1 MIPFQPFAGRFFCLF
16 VFFLSFNHEFA
27 ISSKCLCYYF
37 FVLLLFC
44 TIIITPLHSLGCNS
58 PHVVIASKAG
68 PFLSFFFL
76 RFFFFTFLLYVDF
89 GGGTSAIRQAFLLF
103 QGSNT
108 SSRAGTTCNCNLTNE
123 VTTSRSLEFV
133 HTLYFVL
140 RYYACNFETAKAC

>member
-1 MIPFQPFAGRFFCLF
+1 MIPFQPFAGRCFFVFLFVCLF
-16 VFFLSFNHEFA
+16 FFLSFNHEFA

-76 RFFFFTFLLYVDF
+76 RFFFKNFFYCIN
-89 GGGTSAIRQAFLLF
+89 SY
-103 QGSNT
+103 
-108 SSRAGTTCNCNLTNE
+108 CNLTNG

-140 RYYACNFETAKAC
+140 RYYACNFETANAC

>member
-68 PFLSFFFL
+68 PFLSFFFEI
-76 RFFFFTFLLYVDF
+76 FFF
-89 GGGTSAIRQAFLLF
+89 
-103 QGSNT
+103 
-108 SSRAGTTCNCNLTNE
+108 NCNLTNE